1 MKKQADIEEGRT
13 SRSAVGCVMPRKE
26 LTRRCPPGSNR
37 LEKTERNMNIDQKTL
52 AGRLRQARESANVTQ
67 DEVAGTIGL
76 PRTALVQIENGSRAV
91 SSLELARLALLYRR
105 EINDFFA
112 SELPQ
117 QDSDPSVV
125 LFRRLTDEFGD
136 DPHTKQQVQRCFDIC
151 RDGIE
156 LEDLL
161 DRPQRVGPPFYQ
173 LPAPKSVMDA
183 VLQGQAVALQER
195 SRLGLGDAP
204 IPDMADLLNGI
215 GVWAS
220 GVQMPDWMSGLFF
233 ADPRFGV
240 AVLVNFEHPR
250 ARKRFSYA
258 HEFAHALMDRD
269 LQANVSKRDNSN
281 DLREKRAN
289 AFAAAFLMPEGGVKS
304 FFRDKNKGQPSRI
317 DTPMFDVAAD
327 TWADASLRPVPGS
340 QTIGY
345 QDIAAIADHFRV
357 SYQAAVYRLKSI
369 GLLSAAETTALL
381 EKEAEASLF
390 MEFLGMFKADEAP
403 DADKRDRELV
413 AQVAQLAIEAYRRE
427 EISRGR
433 LMEIARTLNKPGQ
446 QLLRFAEAS
455 RKD

>member
-1 MKKQADIEEGRT
+1 
-13 SRSAVGCVMPRKE
+13 
-26 LTRRCPPGSNR
+26 
-37 LEKTERNMNIDQKTL
+37 MNIDQKTL
-52 AGRLRQARESANVTQ
+52 AGRLREARESLNVTQ
-67 DEVAGTIGL
+67 DHVANSIGL

-91 SSLELARLALLYRR
+91 SSLELARLAHLYRR
-105 EINDFFA
+105 ELTDFFA
-112 SELPQ
+112 AELPQ
-117 QDSDPSVV
+117 RDADPSLV
-125 LFRRLTDEFGD
+125 LYRRLADELGD
-136 DPHTKQQVQRCFDIC
+136 DPETKQQVQRCFDMC

-156 LEDLL
+156 LEEIL

-173 LPAPKSVMDA
+173 QPAPRSVMDA
-183 VLQGQAVALQER
+183 VLQGQAVAMQER

-204 IPDMADLLNGI
+204 IPDMADLLNNI

-220 GVQMPDWMSGLFF
+220 GVQLPDWMSGLFL

-240 AVLVNFEHPR
+240 AVLVNFDHPR

-269 LQANVSKRDNSN
+269 LQTNVSKRDNSN

-289 AFAAAFLMPEGGVKS
+289 AFAASFLMPEGGVKQ
-304 FFRDKNKGQPSRI
+304 FFRDLNKGQPSRI
-317 DTPMFDVAAD
+317 DTPMFDVAGD

-345 QDIAAIADHFRV
+345 QDVASLADHFRV

-369 GLLSAAETTALL
+369 GLLSASETTELL
-381 EKEAEASLF
+381 EKDSEATEF
-390 MEFLGMFKADEAP
+390 MEFLGMFKADELP
-403 DADKRDRELV
+403 DEDKRKRDRELV